1 MRRDAARGRWAGLL
15 VSLAV
20 LAGCQAGPAPIA
32 TPVQP
37 STPVPAKRTTAASTS
52 PQPKPTSATPAT
64 QATQATTAPPVAT
77 SGALAGMV
85 PAPGAYGR
93 PITGGVT
100 LAPTA
105 SGHLSGKKIVVD
117 PGHNGTFISAIQNK
131 LVPAGNGQT
140 KACNTTGT
148 ESADGTPEHKTTWA
162 IGVRLVGLLR
172 AQGATVLLTRPDD
185 AGVGP
190 CVDERAAIANR
201 NNADLVL
208 SIHGDGN
215 YASSARGFHV
225 IVSSTMAG
233 GSALEAK
240 SLAAAK
246 VLVGEL
252 DHTDIPRSN
261 YIGSGTGIAPRTDI
275 AGVNLLQTSPGVMLE
290 MGNLRNASDWAVL
303 KTSAGQDA
311 IARAFASAAVK
322 ILG

>member
-37 STPVPAKRTTAASTS
+37 STPVPAKRTTAASTT

-311 IARAFASAAVK
+311 IAPAFGSAAVK

>member
-1 MRRDAARGRWAGLL
+1 MRRDASRGRWAGLL

-37 STPVPAKRTTAASTS
+37 STPVPAKKTTAASTT
-52 PQPKPTSATPAT
+52 PQPTPTSAPP
-64 QATQATTAPPVAT
+64 ATQATTAPPVAT

-105 SGHLSGKKIVVD
+105 SGPLSGKKIVVD

-148 ESADGTPEHKTTWA
+148 ESADGTPSTRRPGPSASGW
-162 IGVRLVGLLR
+162 VGLLR

-190 CVDERAAIANR
+190 CVDERAAIANQ

-215 YASSARGFHV
+215 NASSAGL
-225 IVSSTMAG
+225 T
-233 GSALEAK
+233 
-240 SLAAAK
+240 
-246 VLVGEL
+246 
-252 DHTDIPRSN
+252 
-261 YIGSGTGIAPRTDI
+261 
-275 AGVNLLQTSPGVMLE
+275 
-290 MGNLRNASDWAVL
+290 
-303 KTSAGQDA
+303 
-311 IARAFASAAVK
+311 
-322 ILG
+322 